1 MGMHMAA
8 MNASNSVLVLKEKEI
23 NANGP
28 CYIRLSGRKQGFWSW
43 LMTLL
48 GINVTTTLEVYE
60 DRIER
65 SFGSLSGFINETI
78 PIANISN
85 MVYGYFKPI
94 LLIVFAIIAAIA
106 GLVMLFQAP
115 VIGIILLIVA
125 ALFVVGYLYKK
136 TTVLLIIPNSACPV
150 AVAFKRSA
158 IEEQTIT
165 TEDAEN
171 IVAII
176 NQLISQANK

>member
-8 MNASNSVLVLKEKEI
+8 MNASNSALVLKEKEI

-78 PIANISN
+78 PIANSLCSYSLCNEYIVLPVLVETPTSYLCSSN
-85 MVYGYFKPI
+85 SI
-94 LLIVFAIIAAIA
+94 IIVSSSFSSICPCATATRKS
-106 GLVMLFQAP
+106 
-115 VIGIILLIVA
+115 GII
-125 ALFVVGYLYKK
+125 F
-136 TTVLLIIPNSACPV
+136 
-150 AVAFKRSA
+150 FK
-158 IEEQTIT
+158 QFFP
-165 TEDAEN
+165 
-171 IVAII
+171 
-176 NQLISQANK
+176 K

>member
-8 MNASNSVLVLKEKEI
+8 MNASNSALVLKEKEI

-78 PIANISN
+78 PI
-85 MVYGYFKPI
+85 PI
-94 LLIVFAIIAAIA
+94 
-106 GLVMLFQAP
+106 
-115 VIGIILLIVA
+115 
-125 ALFVVGYLYKK
+125 
-136 TTVLLIIPNSACPV
+136 
-150 AVAFKRSA
+150 SA
-158 IEEQTIT
+158 IWFTVT
-165 TEDAEN
+165 
-171 IVAII
+171 
-176 NQLISQANK
+176 SSRFC